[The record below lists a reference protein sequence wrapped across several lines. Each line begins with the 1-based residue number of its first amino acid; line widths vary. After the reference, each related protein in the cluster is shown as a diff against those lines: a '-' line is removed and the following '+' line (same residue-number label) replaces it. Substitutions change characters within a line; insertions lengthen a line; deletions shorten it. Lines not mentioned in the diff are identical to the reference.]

1 MSGNPEINEPNSVSS
16 VSNAMLFISTSD
28 LEKADPAT
36 RKLIRSHVMRGRKK
50 KDRGSNSQQLISSPR
65 MKAARSQ
72 AVRAELADMLEQYT
86 QLVPARIGSEFSFL
100 QFASDI
106 ELLRMVHLTQSI

>member
-1 MSGNPEINEPNSVSS
+1 
-16 VSNAMLFISTSD
+16 
-28 LEKADPAT
+28 
-36 RKLIRSHVMRGRKK
+36 
-50 KDRGSNSQQLISSPR
+50 